1 MIGLRHWFAAS
12 SLALLA
18 SCAGPG
24 TASAPTTSP
33 TLTALPGTQAPV
45 IRFALIGPV
54 TDVNVWALFDA
65 RGYSY
70 NNYAVRN
77 EYWPRLYRLSIP
89 ERRFEP
95 MAADG
100 MPSAVEEDGVFYS
113 AAVSLRSD
121 LKWTDGSPLTADDV
135 AFTVNT
141 ALSFQLG
148 FDWHDFYN
156 PDWLDHAEAVDAHTV
171 KFYFKKQ
178 PNVGVWQYGALQGP
192 VVQKAFW
199 EPKVA
204 LSVPLLPS
212 AALAPRIEALRSK
225 VDGLQKQVEALTI
238 SIAST
243 PMPPRQTQQAQ
254 TDLRRKK
261 NSLNEANNDLA
272 SAQADFD
279 SAMNAARGL
288 LYALDH
294 KNEPTLGNW
303 MPAGEEDGVWTNEVN
318 PAHPFG
324 EPKFDRAA
332 YVVYP
337 DEISAVHSFQNGE
350 INTVLSQWGL
360 SIASTNMELGPIVS
374 YVNSIAYFLVIN
386 PDKAALDDP
395 ILRRALYC
403 SIDSNA
409 LAKFL
414 TRRPLVS
421 FVAQANDGWFSPQ
434 SVSSCGDEP
443 DGSPAQ
449 KAINMLRAAGYI
461 WNKEPSGQES
471 GQGLIPP
478 HAAPVPV
485 LQLLSPDQLSDY
497 FAYGAAFRIQED
509 LQYLGLSVTL
519 QTAKSSEIRYALFSD
534 HEYDMAILGW
544 QVGEYPGYLCDWF
557 GDGNPFGYHSDRLQ
571 SACGVLNLTSDLDEA
586 RKQIYELQSILA
598 QDLPF
603 IPLYSGVTYD
613 AYRNISYPF
622 DSVPGGLSGIYGAPS
637 LAVPASQ

>member
-1 MIGLRHWFAAS
+1 
-12 SLALLA
+12 
-18 SCAGPG
+18 
-24 TASAPTTSP
+24 
-33 TLTALPGTQAPV
+33 
-45 IRFALIGPV
+45 
-54 TDVNVWALFDA
+54 
-65 RGYSY
+65 
-70 NNYAVRN
+70 
-77 EYWPRLYRLSIP
+77 
-89 ERRFEP
+89 
-95 MAADG
+95 MAADE
-100 MPSAVEEDGVFYS
+100 MPSSVEEDGAFYS
-113 AAVSLRSD
+113 ASVALRSD

-279 SAMNAARGL
+279 SAMNAARQW
-288 LYALDH
+288 LYALDDRD
-294 KNEPTLGNW
+294 EPTLGNW
-303 MPAGEEDGVWTNEVN
+303 MPAGEKDGAWTNEVN

-324 EPKFDRAA
+324 QPKFNQAIYQVFSGEDDATTTFLKGEADLILEPSGSLARRFSSNKSIKLMASQGQ
-332 YVVYP
+332 
-337 DEISAVHSFQNGE
+337 DETLLVLNSFEHILSNPALRQALACITNLDSSFRENNLLIGSFVLPSEPLWYDPRPTLPCNGLDDTSRLSQAVH
-350 INTVLSQWGL
+350 
-360 SIASTNMELGPIVS
+360 
-374 YVNSIAYFLVIN
+374 
-386 PDKAALDDP
+386 
-395 ILRRALYC
+395 IL
-403 SIDSNA
+403 
-409 LAKFL
+409 K
-414 TRRPLVS
+414 
-421 FVAQANDGWFSPQ
+421 
-434 SVSSCGDEP
+434 
-443 DGSPAQ
+443 
-449 KAINMLRAAGYI
+449 AAGYRWEQEPTGTVYGEGLKLSSGESFPALNLLVGDQKYTVASAVYLELHSI
-461 WNKEPSGQES
+461 PLGIHTSKEVISAQEVNY
-471 GQGLIPP
+471 
-478 HAAPVPV
+478 AV
-485 LQLLSPDQLSDY
+485 
-497 FAYGAAFRIQED
+497 F
-509 LQYLGLSVTL
+509 
-519 QTAKSSEIRYALFSD
+519 SS
-534 HEYDMAILGW
+534 HQYDMAILGW

-571 SACGVLNLTSDLDEA
+571 SACGVLNSTTDLDVA
-586 RKQIYELQSILA
+586 RKEVFEIQSILA